1 MDGIRAW
8 GAPEPAALAAF
19 YRRSELEILSRRN
32 SYWAWSGVARL
43 FHLHRSFLSGVRAVA
58 RRLVA
63 ARGISAAAH
72 THRRGAGPA
81 LVLLFTA
88 IEIGN
93 YTARPA
99 VLVFASA

>member
-19 YRRSELEILSRRN
+19 YRRSELEILSRRI
-32 SYWAWSGVARL
+32 YYCAWSGVARL

-63 ARGISAAAH
+63 ARGIPAAAH
-72 THRRGAGPA
+72 NHRPSASPAPGPFIHWPGKLELWCAAGSPC
-81 LVLLFTA
+81 F
-88 IEIGN
+88 
-93 YTARPA
+93 
-99 VLVFASA
+99 